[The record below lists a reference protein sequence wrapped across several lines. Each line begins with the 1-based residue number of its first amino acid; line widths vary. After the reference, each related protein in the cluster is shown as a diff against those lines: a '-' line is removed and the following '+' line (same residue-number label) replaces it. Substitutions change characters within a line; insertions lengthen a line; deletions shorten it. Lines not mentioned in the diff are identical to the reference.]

1 MGVVDTLINFALH
14 VDQSLDLIIKT
25 FGAWTYVI
33 LFAVIFAETGLVV
46 TPFFP
51 GDSLIFV
58 AGAFAAVGS
67 LNVWILFAALALGA
81 IVGDTVNY
89 WIGHSFGRKMFHN
102 KSKFFKKEYLS
113 EAEKFYE
120 KHGAITIIIAR
131 FIPIIRTFAPFVA
144 GIGKMSYKRFV
155 LYNIVG
161 GIMWVSLFLFAGYL
175 FGTFSFVKNNLSLVI
190 IGIIVI
196 SLLPAAWEFL
206 AHLRRKGIK

>member
-14 VDQSLDLIIKT
+14 VDQYLDLIIKT